1 MSVISSTTVS
11 FDMNIPIAIIGA
23 GACGLTAAITAARQG
38 AEVYVFEKDAQ
49 IGGATAMSYGAI
61 CAAGTKIQAEVG
73 IQDTGENLAEDIMT
87 AARGK
92 TDENLAKLMAEE
104 SGATVDWMIDDL
116 GFDLT
121 VEANWTGFGHRCPRL
136 HATPNRSGVE
146 LVAMLLNAAESAG
159 VTLITQSHV
168 KELVIDAETSEVIG
182 FSYESPDGKMRIK
195 CEALILASSGFGANE
210 TLVEKHIPNMAG
222 AKFYGCEGHSGD
234 AIIWGEA
241 LGAQMDDLAA
251 HQGLGTLANPECF
264 IVPHTLLI
272 DGGVQI
278 NALGMRF
285 ENELIDISGQAA
297 RIIKEPDAVSWVV
310 YDHNGHE
317 KAKRIFAEYRDAEIM
332 KPFKFADDFKTL
344 AGLMKID
351 GKTFTQTMIS
361 IEKMRE
367 TGETGPFGRIFNKDA
382 NLSPPFYAVRTTG
395 ALFHTQGGLCVD
407 YQARVKKSDG
417 TSFST
422 LFAGGGAARSIS
434 GPAQWGYLPG
444 SGLMSAVTL
453 GRIAGRAAVRVI
465 AN

>member
-1 MSVISSTTVS
+1 MSVISPASIS

-23 GACGLTAAITAARQG
+23 GACGLTAAIMAAREG
-38 AEVYVFEKDAQ
+38 ADVYVFEKDIQ

-73 IQDTGENLAEDIMT
+73 LDDTAENLAEDIIA

-92 TDENLAKLMAEE
+92 TDERLAKLMAEE
-104 SGATVDWMIDDL
+104 SGPTVDWMIEEL
-116 GFDLT
+116 AFDLT

-146 LVAMLLNAAESAG
+146 LVAMLLDAAQSAG
-159 VTLITQSHV
+159 VTVVTQSHV
-168 KELVIDAETSEVIG
+168 KDLVIDEKTSEVIG
-182 FSYESPDGKMRIK
+182 FTYESPDGKMTIK

-210 TLVEKHIPNMAG
+210 ALVEKHIPKMAG
-222 AKFYGCEGHSGD
+222 ATFYGCEGHSGD

-241 LGAQMDDLAA
+241 LGAKMEDLAA
-251 HQGLGTLANPECF
+251 HQGLGTLANPQNF

-272 DGGVQI
+272 DGGVQV
-278 NALGMRF
+278 NSLGQRF
-285 ENELIDISGQAA
+285 ENEIIDISGQAA
-297 RIIKEPDAVSWVV
+297 RIIKEPDAISWVV
-310 YDHNGHE
+310 YDHKGHE
-317 KAKRIFAEYRDAEIM
+317 KSKRIFAEYRDAEIT

-344 AGLMKID
+344 ADLMKID
-351 GKTFTQTMIS
+351 VKAFTQTMTS
-361 IEKMRE
+361 IQKIRK
-367 TGETGPFGRIFNKDA
+367 TGEAGPFGRVFKKDA
-382 NLSPPFYAVRTTG
+382 SLTPPYYAVRTTG

-407 YQARVKKSDG
+407 NKARVKKADG

-453 GRIAGRAAVRVI
+453 GRIAGREAVRVI
-465 AN
+465 TN